1 MFIVINT
8 GPLLLNKIV
17 KKSVFNVQKKAV
29 KLLTAYNDGLY
40 SFFDRFILT
49 LMWCIHRFPT
59 RARPVELNF
68 LVDPNFFVG

>member
-49 LMWCIHRFPT
+49 LMYLQQQPWFTQRFPT

-68 LVDPNFFVG
+68 